1 MKVLIL
7 AGGYDQI
14 QLINEYKNRG
24 YETILVDYFENPP
37 AKSCAHKH
45 YQVSTL
51 DIDAVKEIAI
61 KEEVDL
67 VMTACTDQALVTMA
81 KVSEDLGLPCYLTYE
96 TACKVT
102 NKLLMKKLMVENHI
116 PTAAFCVVE
125 HSKEVQGVEF
135 PAVVKP
141 LDANSSKGVERV
153 YSYEELAKAIEVA
166 RNYSRQNEVIVEEY
180 KVGEELS
187 VDVWV
192 EDGKGQIMCISQS
205 EKRQDDKK
213 FTIIQSKYPC
223 QISQDEET
231 KLLDIINQ
239 IIRAFDINR
248 GPMLVQMIK
257 NNSDFNVIE
266 FSARYGG
273 GTKYKLIEAVSGLDP
288 IKTIV
293 DLSVGVDEKVD
304 LLRSKRCFHMNYVY
318 CNPGQIKEFRGFEE
332 AYQKGLIDDY
342 FYYKTSGMTIEKIEN
357 SSDRAAG
364 YMVSGDTIEELLERE
379 KLVEEMIAVTSQEGK
394 NMIRCMLYDQHDDKG
409 RTYG

>member
-1 MKVLIL
+1 MKALIL

-14 QLINEYKNRG
+14 QLINEYKKRG
-24 YETILVDYFENPP
+24 YETILVDYFDNPP
-37 AKSCAHKH
+37 AKSYAHKH

-51 DIDAVKEIAI
+51 DVEAVKEIAI
-61 KEEVDL
+61 NENVDL

-81 KVSEDLGLPCYLTYE
+81 KVSEDLNLPCYLSYE

-102 NKLLMKKLMVENHI
+102 NKLLMKRIMVENHI
-116 PTAAFCVVE
+116 PTADF
-125 HSKEVQGVEF
+125 SIITNQGDVKGLKF
-135 PAVVKP
+135 PVVVKP
-141 LDANSSKGVERV
+141 VDANSSKGVERV
-153 YSYEELAKAIEVA
+153 YSFEELDKAIEVA

-223 QISQDEET
+223 QISQGEEA

-239 IIRAFDINR
+239 IISVFNLNK

-257 NNSDFNVIE
+257 NNSEFNVIE
-266 FSARYGG
+266 FSARCGG

-293 DLSVGVDEKVD
+293 DLSMGIQETVV
-304 LLRSKRCFHMNYVY
+304 LSRSRRCFHMNYVY
-318 CNPGQIKEFRGFEE
+318 CNPGQIKEFQGFEE
-332 AYQKGLIDDY
+332 AHQRGLIDDY
-342 FYYKTSGMTIEKIEN
+342 FYYKTPGMTIEKIEN

-379 KLVEEMIAVTSQEGK
+379 KQIEEMIAVNSQEGI
-394 NMIRCMLYDQHDDKG
+394 NMIRSML
-409 RTYG
+409 